1 MDGSPHIRFDIVYD
15 IDMKNAECGGVM
27 TAISMNLPDELAVQ
41 SSSMAKQLGMS
52 RTAFIRQALQHELQR
67 VERQQDEAAIAA
79 DLRRLADNRTYMAE
93 SEAIEAGFN
102 DLPEDDA
109 ECWWTTRDD

>member
-1 MDGSPHIRFDIVYD
+1 
-15 IDMKNAECGGVM
+15 M
-27 TAISMNLPDELAVQ
+27 TAISMNIPDELAMQ
-41 SSSMAKQLGMS
+41 STSMAKKLGMS

-93 SEAIEAGFN
+93 SQEIEAGFN

-109 ECWWTTRDD
+109 EFWWTIPDD